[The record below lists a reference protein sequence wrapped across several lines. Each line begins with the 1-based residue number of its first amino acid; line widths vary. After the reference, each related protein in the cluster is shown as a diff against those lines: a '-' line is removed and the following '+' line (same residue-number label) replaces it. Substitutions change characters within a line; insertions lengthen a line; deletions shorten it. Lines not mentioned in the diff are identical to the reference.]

1 MWSKLSSN
9 TIIDVN
15 NNLHISYIMR
25 HYSGYFHQ
33 MEITNREKD
42 SVTFR
47 LVLLARYTIIVNATI
62 GLQIPNDDKTRELI
76 VVLNRSHFILEGDS
90 STKPNH
96 ELLIGRRYVLCRV
109 VMFVGLGRFETIE
122 QLLSAVMGAH
132 HFGQMLNSL
141 LVTRLESLE
150 SSPRS
155 DNHCR

>member
-1 MWSKLSSN
+1 MSS
-9 TIIDVN
+9 TAIIEGECSTNEEDV
-15 NNLHISYIMR
+15 LKDVDYIMR

-47 LVLLARYTIIVNATI
+47 L
-62 GLQIPNDDKTRELI
+62 IPNDDKTRELI

-96 ELLIGRRYVLCRV
+96 ELLIGR
-109 VMFVGLGRFETIE
+109 RFETIE